1 MIQDVRKLTR
11 CIWTGV
17 HAEERDARAV
27 IEKKSALNLCL
38 AFVVATKH
46 YLREEYSYDYPD
58 LKGLISHL
66 PRFNTPSSNLSLD
79 EQLETLE
86 QRKKRPRLMAYD
98 QSTPTNIP
106 VELSYYIFSYIKH
119 VGDKNLAPGYVTGTM
134 HSCKNNSSNEPYI

>member
-1 MIQDVRKLTR
+1 MTQDVRKLTR

-17 HAEERDARAV
+17 HVQERDARAV

-46 YLREEYSYDYPD
+46 YLREEYSYDYAD

-66 PRFNTPSSNLSLD
+66 PRFNTPSSNLALD
-79 EQLETLE
+79 EQLDTPE
-86 QRKKRPRLMAYD
+86 QRKKRPRLLMAYD
-98 QSTPTNIP
+98 HSTPTNIP

-119 VGDKNLAPGYVTGTM
+119 VSDKNLAPAFVTNTM
-134 HSCKNNSSNEPYI
+134 HACNNQIHE